1 MCFPSVC
8 ADRIGASAR
17 ERGLQPMKPKYA
29 EVRAKVRRRHT
40 SNPFFKLHA
49 LRNHDVE
56 LPDAFSC
63 QMRSAANTLA
73 GISAGIAS
81 HSDQMRANCGRM
93 WGFCKR
99 TQRSSTKS
107 PFDDL
112 AMQRTPHWVSLVKLI
127 ANRPSIVRTSKV
139 PNKVR

>member
-1 MCFPSVC
+1 ME
-8 ADRIGASAR
+8 AATYNQG

-29 EVRAKVRRRHT
+29 EVRKGPLVRGAGAPQPVFR
-40 SNPFFKLHA
+40 LHA
-49 LRNHDVE
+49 LHDHDNVG
-56 LPDAFSC
+56 LPDTFSSQYAGRHQRRHSASRRPDAC
-63 QMRSAANTLA
+63 Q
-73 GISAGIAS
+73 
-81 HSDQMRANCGRM
+81 CGRM

-99 TQRSSTKS
+99 TQRSFTKS